1 MNVGRKKKQTN
12 KKETVLEPKIAVFD
26 KSSNPNGFEFG
37 HAVFCIVF
45 RRSRSFGKCYKT
57 AAGVIG
63 RLLAED
69 AKIGNYRVDYNSTRS
84 AAPKSGG
91 GAAPA
96 GTVARFAWRRLSQ
109 EKGWHPLSRSLDY
122 FFYY

>member
-1 MNVGRKKKQTN
+1 MSGETR
-12 KKETVLEPKIAVFD
+12 KKETVLEAKIPVFD
-26 KSSNPNGFEFG
+26 KSSEMNGCEFR

-45 RRSRSFGKCYKT
+45 RRLRAFGKCYKS
-57 AAGVIG
+57 AAGVTG

-96 GTVARFAWRRLSQ
+96 VAVAGFITNQL
-109 EKGWHPLSRSLDY
+109 
-122 FFYY
+122 

>member
-1 MNVGRKKKQTN
+1 MNVGRKKKQERKK
-12 KKETVLEPKIAVFD
+12 KKETVLEAKIAVFD
-26 KSSNPNGFEFG
+26 KSSNPNGFEFR

-91 GAAPA
+91 EAATAVAVA
-96 GTVARFAWRRLSQ
+96 G
-109 EKGWHPLSRSLDY
+109 
-122 FFYY
+122 

>member
-1 MNVGRKKKQTN
+1 MNVGRIRNKKKQSER
-12 KKETVLEPKIAVFD
+12 KKETVLEAKIAVFD
-26 KSSNPNGFEFG
+26 KSSNPNGFEFR

-96 GTVARFAWRRLSQ
+96 VAVAGFFLASVLSEILARKEQ
-109 EKGWHPLSRSLDY
+109 HGRAG
-122 FFYY
+122 